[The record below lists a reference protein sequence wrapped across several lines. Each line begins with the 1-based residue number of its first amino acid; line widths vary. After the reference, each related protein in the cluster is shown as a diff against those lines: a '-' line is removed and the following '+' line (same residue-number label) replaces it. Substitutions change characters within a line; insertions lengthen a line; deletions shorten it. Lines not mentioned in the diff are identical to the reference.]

1 MLFVVEKNLSPFE
14 ISLKKKKESLVS
26 REKYSLIFSN
36 IVDVEKFLRE
46 RARGNNVTRKDVLAR
61 RENRNG
67 E

>member
-1 MLFVVEKNLSPFE
+1 MLFVVEKDLSPFE

-26 REKYSLIFSN
+26 REKYSLIF
-36 IVDVEKFLRE
+36 VDVEKFLRE

-61 RENRNG
+61 RENRDG